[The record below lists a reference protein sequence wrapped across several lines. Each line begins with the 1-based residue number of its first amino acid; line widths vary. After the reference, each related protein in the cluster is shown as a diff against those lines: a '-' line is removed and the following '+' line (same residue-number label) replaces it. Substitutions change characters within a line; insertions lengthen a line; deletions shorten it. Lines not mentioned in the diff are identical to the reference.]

1 MILLQM
7 IQIELPLARKNA
19 FPPNKNF
26 GVMDWW
32 LSIFKFAPLYT
43 QGTVAALKEQG
54 IIMPVVIEQALER
67 LYFPKWNP
75 KEIHEYKTDTI
86 EKEKYATEFASER
99 AEGKAEGKV
108 EGKVEGKA
116 DLLIK
121 QLEVK
126 FGSLPESYIE
136 KIKVADSDILS
147 QWGINL
153 MHAQLLEAV
162 FKD

>member
-1 MILLQM
+1 MHISCCRLELKYVRWYWKPLWILGGVLT
-7 IQIELPLARKNA
+7 IIDEIGRIEVWRWLRK
-19 FPPNKNF
+19 FKDWDHFELHLEKILEVLKKNK
-26 GVMDWW
+26 
-32 LSIFKFAPLYT
+32 
-43 QGTVAALKEQG
+43 E
-54 IIMPVVIEQALER
+54 IIKS
-67 LYFPKWNP
+67 FPKWNP
-75 KEIHEYKTDTI
+75 KEIHEYKMDTI

-108 EGKVEGKA
+108 EGKA

-121 QLEVK
+121 LLEVK